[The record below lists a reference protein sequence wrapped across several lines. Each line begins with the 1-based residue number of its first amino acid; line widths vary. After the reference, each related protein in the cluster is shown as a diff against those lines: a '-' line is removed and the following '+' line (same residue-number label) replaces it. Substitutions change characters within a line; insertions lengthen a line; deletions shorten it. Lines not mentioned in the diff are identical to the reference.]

1 MDFKQSVTD
10 AFNSFRIKVS
20 FLRMRDSYSYTL
32 YELKILSSL
41 KISKERVANVASAL
55 SALLNRGIRLIK
67 LDDTFRL
74 EVGREKGSVVSF
86 SEIEEKIK
94 ESSFILP
101 FPIGRNAEG
110 EDVILDL
117 AAWHHFLI
125 GGMDGYGKS
134 NFLKCA
140 MNAMKAKRSSDELKF
155 ILVDF
160 TGHDFGR
167 DLSSP
172 YLMRPVISSFKDLYD
187 RFESL
192 LELINHRF
200 YCFEREGV
208 GNIESYNKNAE
219 GGFAYIVL
227 VISDLAQMKLN
238 DVEKKRFDSLLSG
251 ITTLGKAVGVHAI
264 AASSSLSSSILTY
277 DVFRSLN
284 SHVSFK
290 VEAAIYSRMIFFSP
304 GAEAL
309 SCPGDMLFMKGYGN
323 NEVERLQGYRLDV

>member
-1 MDFKQSVTD
+1 M
-10 AFNSFRIKVS
+10 
-20 FLRMRDSYSYTL
+20 
-32 YELKILSSL
+32 

-140 MNAMKAKRSSDELKF
+140 MNAMKAKRSSDELEF

-160 TGHDFGR
+160 TGHDFSR

-172 YLMRPVISSFKDLYD
+172 YLMCPVISSFKELHD

-219 GGFAYIVL
+219 GSFDYIIL
-227 VISDLAQMKLN
+227 FISDLAQMKLTA
-238 DVEKKRFDSLLSG
+238 DEKKRFDSLLSG

-284 SHVSFK
+284 SHISFK

>member
-1 MDFKQSVTD
+1 MDFKQSVIDT
-10 AFNSFRIKVS
+10 FNSFRIKVS
-20 FLRMRDSYSYTL
+20 FLKMRESYSYTL

-41 KISKERVANVASAL
+41 KISEKRVGSVASAL

-67 LDDTFRL
+67 HDDTFRL

-140 MNAMKAKRSSDELKF
+140 INAMKAKRSSDELKL

-160 TGHDFGR
+160 TGHDFSR

-172 YLMRPVISSFKDLYD
+172 YLMRPIISSFKDLHD

-227 VISDLAQMKLN
+227 VISDLAQMKLTA
-238 DVEKKRFDSLLSG
+238 DEKKRFDSLLSG

-284 SHVSFK
+284 SHISFK